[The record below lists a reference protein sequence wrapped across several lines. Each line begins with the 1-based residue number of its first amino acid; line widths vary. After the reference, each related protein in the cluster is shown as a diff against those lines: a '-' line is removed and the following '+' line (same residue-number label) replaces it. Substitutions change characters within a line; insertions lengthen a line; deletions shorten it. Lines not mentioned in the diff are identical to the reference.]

1 MKKRRE
7 DVVKEIF
14 QTPEDWV
21 DCCGYLV
28 KILFAVLEG
37 KTAPPLPEGRT
48 WEQVFEMSKHHGVES
63 MAFAGV
69 QELLEKDGNL
79 YREWEK
85 RYAENLVQC
94 FTQEEELKK
103 IVQELTASGIDVLLL
118 KGCLIRDL
126 YPERDYRQ
134 MVDMDM
140 LIREKDR
147 AAAGEVMRRMGY
159 QYTPDP
165 FEEEHHDG
173 WQKPPYARAELH
185 WELIPR
191 SSPWQEFCRDV
202 WSRKK
207 KKKEIAGCFR
217 MNVNDYYIFHL
228 IHFAKHYFHMGSG
241 IRSVLDCF
249 LYLQKYGEELDQE
262 YLDEWMR
269 RLALDD
275 FRNTVEALG
284 RYWFGAVG
292 KSTDKGVSEM
302 GRRVFLSGV
311 YGSRL
316 QEVLRQAE
324 KYQAEKGG
332 VFRYIFSRIFI
343 RREELFKEY
352 LCLIKYPFLLP
363 FCWAH
368 RAAAAAISSDR
379 TILYEI
385 RTISSNRPSCLPW
398 KKNSSAERKD

>member
-147 AAAGEVMRRMGY
+147 AAAGEVMRRMGESLSAADRQDLTFEMRTSGFAACRIDLAQLNNDCY
-159 QYTPDP
+159 YDYYLLPAPAVASEEDIYYNRAAFSWTLPDAEAFPRAGFRVERYCGEVLEQTYIYDNAYASSLSETTLKQNTEYTYRVTAYEEVDSVLNAVACYRVAFQYRPLTIRTLQGHFWYFIVAMIVLLAVLAAVILGYVYYYD
-165 FEEEHHDG
+165 
-173 WQKPPYARAELH
+173 
-185 WELIPR
+185 I
-191 SSPWQEFCRDV
+191 
-202 WSRKK
+202 KK
-207 KKKEIAGCFR
+207 KLKK
-217 MNVNDYYIFHL
+217 
-228 IHFAKHYFHMGSG
+228 
-241 IRSVLDCF
+241 
-249 LYLQKYGEELDQE
+249 
-262 YLDEWMR
+262 
-269 RLALDD
+269 
-275 FRNTVEALG
+275 
-284 RYWFGAVG
+284 
-292 KSTDKGVSEM
+292 
-302 GRRVFLSGV
+302 
-311 YGSRL
+311 
-316 QEVLRQAE
+316 
-324 KYQAEKGG
+324 
-332 VFRYIFSRIFI
+332 
-343 RREELFKEY
+343 
-352 LCLIKYPFLLP
+352 
-363 FCWAH
+363 
-368 RAAAAAISSDR
+368 R
-379 TILYEI
+379 T
-385 RTISSNRPSCLPW
+385 
-398 KKNSSAERKD
+398 